1 MCANG
6 SGIAEGGKE
15 EISDSAVC
23 VLPLL
28 AIPCQRFG
36 AVDKNKFGG
45 YDIYTYLCR
54 MENIKV
60 KDLKRGYGVN
70 HKQHGY
76 IQYRGLAT
84 KHPYT
89 DEPKVPHRYIF
100 WSPVDEDGNTLPDVV
115 LTNGNEIV
123 ELVDKYEE
131 VE

>member
-1 MCANG
+1 
-6 SGIAEGGKE
+6 
-15 EISDSAVC
+15 
-23 VLPLL
+23 
-28 AIPCQRFG
+28 
-36 AVDKNKFGG
+36 
-45 YDIYTYLCR
+45 

-100 WSPVDEDGNTLPDVV
+100 WLPVDEDGNTLPDVV

-123 ELVDKYEE
+123 ELIDKYEE
-131 VE
+131 HED